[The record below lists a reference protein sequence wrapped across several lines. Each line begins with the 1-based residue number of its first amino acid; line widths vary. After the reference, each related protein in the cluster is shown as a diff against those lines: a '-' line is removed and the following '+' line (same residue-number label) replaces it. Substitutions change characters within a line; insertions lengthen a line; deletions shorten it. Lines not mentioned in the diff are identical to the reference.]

1 MAGNRG
7 SGMADI
13 HVITCAAGLPSRM
26 TSKLARSRPILSH
39 LVHSRPM
46 LGHLVA
52 SAGRSQVCHDIG
64 QADPNLPWRFDGRM
78 CDSTGTSGLTTLTKE
93 PRNRLLPLKVFVREA
108 ERQRIEARAQAAGLS
123 ISAYLR
129 AAGIGHPIRSTLDH
143 AAVLQLAKV
152 NDDQGRL
159 GGLLKLW
166 LVEKPGQG
174 APESEV
180 RRLLDRLGELQT
192 RLAEIAGRM

>member
-1 MAGNRG
+1 MAGCRLDGNKRLDHLDEGAAQPATATEGVRQG
-7 SGMADI
+7 SGAAADRG
-13 HVITCAAGLPSRM
+13 AGASR
-26 TSKLARSRPILSH
+26 RPLH
-39 LVHSRPM
+39 L
-46 LGHLVA
+46 
-52 SAGRSQVCHDIG
+52 
-64 QADPNLPWRFDGRM
+64 
-78 CDSTGTSGLTTLTKE
+78 
-93 PRNRLLPLKVFVREA
+93 
-108 ERQRIEARAQAAGLS
+108 
-123 ISAYLR
+123 YLR